1 MENEEAEEN
10 NLLDLNL
17 FKTSFKKQ
25 DVTKQLNYQKWDEAR
40 KKKGIKVVRCPICWS
55 YEKNNNNYH
64 HKCKV
69 CKEVYC
75 QKCLKILV
83 NGRRHDHPLD
93 CCKYGCRDCCVD
105 CCSGCWGEICTLLGY
120 IFGECSNTWNHDC
133 YDYFLMI
140 LIFLFGLPIMFTIK
154 YFRFFTEYRVIDS
167 CCPHWFFTVL
177 NLMANIIYC
186 FLYSLFYF
194 EISFILFAPT
204 IIYFGNIKFIGNN
217 MYYVYKY
224 SISEMPLIEY
234 TVRAR

>member
-25 DVTKQLNYQKWDEAR
+25 DVTKQLNYKKWDEAR
-40 KKKGIKVVRCPICWS
+40 KKKGINVVRCPICWS

-105 CCSGCWGEICTLLGY
+105 CCSGEICTILGY
-120 IFGECSNTWNHDC
+120 IFDECSNSWNHDC

-167 CCPHWFFTVL
+167 CCPHSFFTVL

-217 MYYVYKY
+217 MHYVYNY